1 MVGRLRASQWLIDF
15 PARRCLYVFFFLMP
29 SALPSRFRLLLAF
42 EDAGFDVPEGG
53 DDPDSFG
60 FGGGGEIVAAV
71 ARGGG
76 DAS

>member
-1 MVGRLRASQWLIDF
+1 
-15 PARRCLYVFFFLMP
+15 MP

-60 FGGGGEIVAAV
+60 FGGGGEVAAAV